1 MLGKNLNVVI
11 QLIEDFSLSSGDDW
25 IGARRN
31 RCFYFLI
38 DSDKN
43 FVTRMLRENFY
54 RPVTPF
60 ISMAYSRSMIF
71 TL

>member
-1 MLGKNLNVVI
+1 MKN
-11 QLIEDFSLSSGDDW
+11 Q
-25 IGARRN
+25 RREHN

-43 FVTRMLRENFY
+43 FVTRMLRENFN
-54 RPVTPF
+54 RPVTLF
-60 ISMAYSRSMIF
+60 ISMVYSLNVIF

>member
-1 MLGKNLNVVI
+1 MKNQRWEL
-11 QLIEDFSLSSGDDW
+11 
-25 IGARRN
+25 N

-38 DSDKN
+38 NSDKI

-54 RPVTPF
+54 RPVTLF
-60 ISMAYSRSMIF
+60 ISMAYSLNVIF